1 MNNNA
6 LLSSWMPQEKSPF
19 TAEDVKIGDRVQ
31 ITQNRSGIVKYI
43 GVPNFMQRKGCP
55 VYVGIFLDS
64 KQGKND
70 GKVGNTR
77 YFRCPKNRGIFVP
90 IDSVIEVTRAGS
102 RKHTRA
108 KTISS
113 HQQVWETPSQQPLK
127 KKKTPGSSLPVETKD
142 PPRFVPIERAGQRS
156 SISKGSSKVSHDKR
170 KTHGKSRRSV
180 TSFTKPYTGGHQ
192 KVRSRAKQT
201 LKGNKSARSTITLES
216 VSEKLDKRRQK
227 PSVVPSHPSRISKDP
242 SKDGSTALSVPENS
256 RRHSQKIVT
265 SHVSDEVLRS
275 HSRRPSEMPPFEI
288 GTVLSSLSEI
298 NNKLGIPGKGQAVPD
313 DSVDDVCVSQKIIQ
327 TSLDVLT
334 AVIDMPLFAGNDL
347 KGWLSD
353 VRTLIQKL
361 YADNKILQNQIGSLE
376 TELKAKHVECS
387 ELLMAKGVQS
397 ETVKELTAERSK
409 LKMVMNNMEEQL
421 TSHEKK
427 IASKDKQIVALE
439 EKLKAVSSQLASQ
452 KAVDQRISIPR
463 KVKTPE
469 LSPQSPL
476 PTHTDSA
483 NLENWRNGNDPGGF
497 PTPSPSKDG
506 NTKKDLG
513 RYSSRECITM
523 SPLRSSLK
531 MLDPIG
537 PSITRIKLIGKG
549 RFGDVYKV
557 LDQESGKY
565 YAEKVI
571 KKVHLN
577 EAVAESQF
585 HSELRVLMRCKH
597 NNIIEM
603 VREDETPD
611 EYLIIMELCE
621 LGSAR
626 DFFKDKIPLSE
637 DHTRFLIGQVLQ
649 GLDYLHSRRVIHRDL
664 KLGNILMVTP
674 FHVKLAD
681 FGLSKMFDLNY
692 TKPNLCR
699 TNTFVG
705 TQYMRA
711 PELFKRQGYG
721 FKVDIWAVGIMTW
734 QFLIGGMPF
743 LLRSK
748 AQIER
753 VVRRLRIPHRVGD
766 EAAEFIQKLLEP
778 DEEIRLTTLQ
788 ALIHPWIFTPP
799 TLEQLRAGFNYP
811 YSSPSTSPSPET
823 LQEVPVNTG
832 VNTPVDLRKEQN
844 SESKIQKSRGNVND
858 NKVSNPPTKLD
869 TQQNNSGTYKSRSK
883 HRIKGFGDLRLS
895 TPVVPVE
902 NLQTKRAKIE
912 SLTDSDYGSQI
923 DSLQKERK
931 PMIATGGLS
940 SDMMYEDHLRV
951 RCESQSIGGVVT
963 LDSPSAMLINHYD
976 KNPFAESF
984 PMEPSH
990 SKYKNNTPEL

>member
-6 LLSSWMPQEKSPF
+6 LLSSWMPQEKSHF

-90 IDSVIEVTRAGS
+90 IDSVIAVTRGGS
-102 RKHTRA
+102 RKHARA

-142 PPRFVPIERAGQRS
+142 PPRYVPIERAGQRS
-156 SISKGSSKVSHDKR
+156 SISKGSSKVSQDKR
-170 KTHGKSRRSV
+170 KTRGKSRRSV
-180 TSFTKPYTGGHQ
+180 TTFTKSYTGSPQ

-201 LKGNKSARSTITLES
+201 LKGNKSVRSTITLDT
-216 VSEKLDKRRQK
+216 VSEELDQRRK
-227 PSVVPSHPSRISKDP
+227 NLSVIPSHTSRLSKIP
-242 SKDGSTALSVPENS
+242 SKDRSTALSVPELNTS

-275 HSRRPSEMPPFEI
+275 HSRRPSEMPSFEI
-288 GTVLSSLSEI
+288 GNVLPCLSEI
-298 NNKLGIPGKGQAVPD
+298 NDKPSISGKGQAASD
-313 DSVDDVCVSQKIIQ
+313 ELHGDTFFSQKTIQ
-327 TSLDVLT
+327 ASLDVL
-334 AVIDMPLFAGNDL
+334 AALIDMPHSEMHDL
-347 KGWLSD
+347 KGWLRNA
-353 VRTLIQKL
+353 RTLIQKL
-361 YADNKILQNQIGSLE
+361 NGDNKRLQNRLASLE
-376 TELKAKHVECS
+376 IELKAKNVECS
-387 ELLMAKGVQS
+387 EFLMAMDIQS
-397 ETVKELTAERSK
+397 ATVKDLTAERSK
-409 LKMVMNNMEEQL
+409 LQTVMNNMEEQL

-439 EKLKAVSSQLASQ
+439 EKLKAVNSQLSS
-452 KAVDQRISIPR
+452 QRISIPR
-463 KVKTPE
+463 KVTTPE

-476 PTHTDSA
+476 PTLGDSP
-483 NLENWRNGNDPGGF
+483 NVEKWRNGNDVYAGRF
-497 PTPSPSKDG
+497 QTPSPTKNGNANKDH
-506 NTKKDLG
+506 G
-513 RYSSRECITM
+513 RYSSRDCITM

-531 MLDPIG
+531 LLDPIG
-537 PSITRIKLIGKG
+537 PAITRIKLIGKG

-557 LDQESGKY
+557 LDQENGKY

-664 KLGNILMVTP
+664 KLGNILMVSP

-681 FGLSKMFDLNY
+681 FGLSKMFDLNFR
-692 TKPNLCR
+692 KPNLCR

-711 PELFKRQGYG
+711 PELFKKQGYG

-753 VVRRLRIPHRVGD
+753 VVRRLRIPPRVGD

-778 DEEIRLTTLQ
+778 DEEVRLTTLQ

-811 YSSPSTSPSPET
+811 YSSASTSPSPET
-823 LQEVPVNTG
+823 IQEVPVNTG
-832 VNTPVDLRKEQN
+832 VNTPVEYRKEEI
-844 SESKIQKSRGNVND
+844 SESKIQKSRENVND

-869 TQQNNSGTYKSRSK
+869 TQPNISGTYKSRSK
-883 HRIKGFGDLRLS
+883 LRIKGFGDLRLS

-902 NLQTKRAKIE
+902 NRQKKRAEIE
-912 SLTDSDYGSQI
+912 SLTDSDYGPLL

-931 PMIATGGLS
+931 PMIASGGLS
-940 SDMMYEDHLRV
+940 SDKKYEDHLRI
-951 RCESQSIGGVVT
+951 RCESQSIGGVGT
-963 LDSPSAMLINHYD
+963 LESPSAMLIYD
-976 KNPFAESF
+976 KNPFVESF
-984 PMEPSH
+984 LMEPSH
-990 SKYKNNTPEL
+990 SKNKNNTPEL